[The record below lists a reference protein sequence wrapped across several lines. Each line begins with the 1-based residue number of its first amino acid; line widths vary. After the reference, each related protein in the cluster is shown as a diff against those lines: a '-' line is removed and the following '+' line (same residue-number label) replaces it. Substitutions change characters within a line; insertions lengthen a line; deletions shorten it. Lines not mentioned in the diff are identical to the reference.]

1 MAEGGVSRT
10 MIGEPGVQKPPS
22 LLTWLDRGVQVVHW
36 VDFDKSIEASSF
48 FNFMMVRDGWMQ
60 FMDESL

>member
-1 MAEGGVSRT
+1 